1 MSGGNLLA
9 VLFRPYRIWA
19 VASVHAQAQ
28 RLAKLH
34 RTIAKRFQI
43 GDRVVYL
50 GNVIGR
56 GTALRETLAELLAFR
71 RAIIAGPGMFGS
83 DVIYL
88 RGAQEEMLQKTL
100 QVQFAASPTEVMQWM
115 LDHGVAGTIE
125 AYGGTPDEAL
135 RAVREGTMALTR
147 WTGRLRGAMN
157 EAPGHIAFMSALH
170 RAACTQPAQPGDA
183 RALFVHAGVD
193 VTRPLETQSDTFWWA
208 SNAFN
213 SIDQPY
219 AGFGTIVRGFDTD
232 HPGIDARAH
241 TLTVDAGC
249 GFGGPLIAV
258 CVTPAGEI
266 LEQIEA

>member
-100 QVQFAASPTEVMQWM
+100 QVQFAAVMPPRCM
-115 LDHGVAGTIE
+115 SSNTA
-125 AYGGTPDEAL
+125 
-135 RAVREGTMALTR
+135 
-147 WTGRLRGAMN
+147 RLQFAMTK
-157 EAPGHIAFMSALH
+157 PSM
-170 RAACTQPAQPGDA
+170 
-183 RALFVHAGVD
+183 
-193 VTRPLETQSDTFWWA
+193 
-208 SNAFN
+208 
-213 SIDQPY
+213 
-219 AGFGTIVRGFDTD
+219 TIVFRCRSKSSLSDY
-232 HPGIDARAH
+232 P
-241 TLTVDAGC
+241 
-249 GFGGPLIAV
+249 
-258 CVTPAGEI
+258 TPPRRSN
-266 LEQIEA
+266 QSQ

>member
-1 MSGGNLLA
+1 MLA

-19 VASVHAQAQ
+19 VASIHAQAP

-34 RTIAKRFQI
+34 RAIAKRFQI

-56 GTALRETLAELLAFR
+56 GTALRETVAELFAFR
-71 RAIIAGPGMFGS
+71 RAIIAGPGMFAS
-83 DVIYL
+83 DVVYL

-100 QVQFAASPTEVMQWM
+100 QLQFAATPTEVMRWM

-125 AYGGTPDEAL
+125 AYGSSPDEAL
-135 RAVREGTMALTR
+135 RAVREGTIALAR
-147 WTGRLRGAMN
+147 WTGRLRGAVN
-157 EAPGHIAFMSALH
+157 DAPGHTAFMSALH
-170 RAACTQPAQPGDA
+170 RAAFTEPAQPSDA

-193 VTRPLETQSDTFWWA
+193 VTRPVEAQSDSFWWA
-208 SNAFN
+208 SHAFN
-213 SIDQPY
+213 AIDQPY
-219 AGFGTIVRGFDTD
+219 AGFDTIVRGFDTD
-232 HPGIDARAH
+232 HPGIDARTH

-266 LEQIEA
+266 LEQLEA